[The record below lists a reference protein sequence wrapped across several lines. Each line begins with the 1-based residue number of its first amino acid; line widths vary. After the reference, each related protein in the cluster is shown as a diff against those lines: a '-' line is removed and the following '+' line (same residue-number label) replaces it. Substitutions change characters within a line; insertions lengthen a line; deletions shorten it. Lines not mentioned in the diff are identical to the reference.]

1 MKTNGTRWTT
11 HDAKSQE
18 QLAQTI
24 LISTASRREL
34 EQMCIRMGVPHQSQ
48 PTATLRQALKQRLI
62 QAARQE

>member
-1 MKTNGTRWTT
+1 MKMNRTRWTT
-11 HDAKSQE
+11 QNGASQE

-48 PTATLRQALKQRLI
+48 PSATLRQALKQRLVHS
-62 QAARQE
+62 ARQE